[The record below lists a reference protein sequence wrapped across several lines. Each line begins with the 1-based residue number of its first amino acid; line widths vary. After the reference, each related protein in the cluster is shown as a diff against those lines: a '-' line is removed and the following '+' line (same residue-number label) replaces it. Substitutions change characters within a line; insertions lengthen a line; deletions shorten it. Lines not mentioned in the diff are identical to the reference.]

1 MQAIQCYIIALSI
14 ERWPVSTLA
23 FSRKTN
29 TLLAQASTLCD
40 RRGAQLT
47 ELRRKVLGLVLESKK
62 PTGAYDLLD
71 QLRAIHKGAAPP
83 TVYRALDF
91 LLEQGLIH
99 KIERLSAF
107 IGCVHRHEADND
119 HHHAAQFLICT
130 QCGRVTELE
139 DARIDRILIESAR
152 ENSFR
157 LANSTVEAEGLCVTC
172 SADATSATPAA

>member
-1 MQAIQCYIIALSI
+1 M
-14 ERWPVSTLA
+14 STLA

-29 TLLAQASTLCD
+29 TLLTQASKLCD

-47 ELRRKVLGLVLESKK
+47 ELRRKVLGLVLESKT

-71 QLRAIHKGAAPP
+71 QLRALHKGAAPP

-99 KIERLSAF
+99 KVERLSAF
-107 IGCVHRHEADND
+107 IGCVHQNEADHD
-119 HHHAAQFLICT
+119 HHHAVQFLICT

-139 DARIDRILIESAR
+139 DARIDKVLVEAAH
-152 ENSFR
+152 ENGFR
-157 LANSTVEAEGLCVTC
+157 LTSSTVEAEGLCAPCGASVTG
-172 SADATSATPAA
+172 ATVSTS